1 MRRAWRGEGPAL
13 DRHSAEASGK
23 TARLACGEWEVAP
36 RPPAA
41 TSCSPGA
48 PPHPPAQNRRCH
60 GHTGS
65 HLGTAEAAGGG
76 GGEASGA
83 RLGAAGGDPVRAPG
97 RVCGPTQHRVSL
109 LGAGGEP
116 LWDTAMREE
125 GGTRAAPG
133 TRKSQTSEQVRPKQ
147 KRKSNN
153 MNMDKTPEHR
163 HDKTLPCEH
172 AAHTH
177 THTVR
182 ETPTGGQPRC
192 PLSLGLPGQIRARA
206 PGPSRSLEAASLPG
220 RPPPRS
226 YACSPGRSN
235 CSFAFPVLTS
245 RLDLLL

>member
-177 THTVR
+177 TPSGRRPR
-182 ETPTGGQPRC
+182 EGSPGARC
-192 PLSLGLPGQIRARA
+192 LWDSLGKSELGPRGRAGLWRRPRSPAGRRPA
-206 PGPSRSLEAASLPG
+206 PTLVHLGARIAPSRS
-220 RPPPRS
+220 R
-226 YACSPGRSN
+226 C
-235 CSFAFPVLTS
+235 
-245 RLDLLL
+245 